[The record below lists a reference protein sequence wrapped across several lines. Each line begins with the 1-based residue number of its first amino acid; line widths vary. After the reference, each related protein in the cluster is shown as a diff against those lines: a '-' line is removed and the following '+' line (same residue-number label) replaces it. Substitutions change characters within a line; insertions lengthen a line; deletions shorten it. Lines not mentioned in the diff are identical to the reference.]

1 MTQDNFEKD
10 LKKLEEIVA
19 KLEGGDVQLDESMK
33 LFEEGVKLS
42 RICSERLDKAEK
54 KIEIL
59 TKDDKGG
66 IKSEPFEIDE

>member
-1 MTQDNFEKD
+1 MAKDNFEKD
-10 LKKLEEIVA
+10 LQKLETIVA

-42 RICSERLDKAEK
+42 RLCSERLDKAER

-59 TKDDKGG
+59 TKDDKGQ
-66 IKSEPFEIDE
+66 IKSEPFNVDE